1 MGMYEKKQDGDRILE
16 EFPGLSQRDLDEVE
30 WQFNQYLFYQGDRN
44 GRQVWTTCCHQD
56 YYIEGYRD
64 AKRLTG
70 THGDTMNCPFCG
82 EEVKVICMGRLRSGV
97 SIQQYIPFLFLHASE
112 DGQTVWAQGYWT
124 TRKLMEDPTGK
135 TLFMPTRC
143 YRFRPGEWRQ
153 WEEDYYGGGMV
164 PCSRKW
170 AQEPFTKSGIYSG
183 YENYHVVGY
192 DCLERSFLR
201 YTGYDAPL
209 FRSALWNDS
218 GKRDDLIRYLA
229 MASLYPKQVEMLRKA
244 GVEELPAQYIY
255 GKRKNA
261 DVFRWKEEDPRK
273 AFRLTKPELKAFLQ
287 TNKKLELLRMYWDG
301 EKTLTFAQCEKL
313 AQKVGLYLSREVT
326 ATAKRR
332 HVPVHKVV
340 RKLLKGWDGEIRG
353 VALAV
358 HLWLDYIDAAEK
370 LGWDLSNPLI
380 QMPRELERKHDEAT
394 QAVQLEEDRL
404 ENEKAARLYQD
415 LCETYEFSDGA
426 YLIRPAE
433 TATEIIQEGKALKH
447 CVGGY
452 AQRHA
457 DGVLAILFLRKVSAP
472 DAPYMTIEMKG
483 KELRQIHGY
492 KNDRNGPDPWK
503 LHKDLLET
511 WLAWVKAGSKRDKEG
526 NPRLPKKKEDAA

>member
-1 MGMYEKKQDGDRILE
+1 MGYYKTMEPEDKALE
-16 EFPGLSQRDLDEVE
+16 EFPGLSREDLDEVE
-30 WQFNQYLFYQGDRN
+30 WHFNQYLFYQGDRN

-56 YYIEGYRD
+56 YYIDGYRD
-64 AKRLTG
+64 AKGLTG
-70 THGDTMNCPFCG
+70 THGDTMSCPFCG

-97 SIQQYIPFLFLHASE
+97 SIQQYIPVLFLHASE

-124 TRKLMEDPTGK
+124 KRKLMEDPTGQ
-135 TLFMPTRC
+135 TLFLPTRC

-164 PCSRKW
+164 PSSRKW
-170 AQEPFTKSGIYSG
+170 AQEPFTKGGIYSG

-201 YTGYDAPL
+201 YTGYDDPIYGA
-209 FRSALWNDS
+209 ALWIDVR
-218 GKRDDLIRYLA
+218 KRNDLIRYLA
-229 MASLYPKQVEMLRKA
+229 MASLHPKQVEMLRKA

-255 GKRKNA
+255 GQRKNA
-261 DVFRWKEEDPRK
+261 DVFHWKEEDPRK

-287 TNKKLELLRMYWDG
+287 TNKKLELLRMYRAG
-301 EKTLTFAQCEKL
+301 EQNLTFPQCESL
-313 AQKVGLYLSREVT
+313 ADRAGVTLSREVT
-326 ATAKRR
+326 ATAKRH

-340 RKLLKGWDGEIRG
+340 RKLQAGWDGEFRG
-353 VALAV
+353 VSRAAY
-358 HLWLDYIDAAEK
+358 LWMDYIDAAEK
-370 LGWDLSNPLI
+370 LGWDLTNPLI
-380 QMPRELERKHDEAT
+380 QMPRGLERKHDEAI

-415 LCETYEFSDGA
+415 LCETYEYSDGA

-433 TATEIIQEGKALKH
+433 TATEIIQEGKALRH

-472 DAPYMTIEMKG
+472 DVPYMTIEMKG

-492 KNDRNGPDPWK
+492 ENDRNGPDPWK

-526 NPRLPKKKEDAA
+526 KPRLPKKKEDAA